1 MAGAPAA
8 GPPLACGRRVP
19 DLGYADDFCLLASS
33 APDLQR
39 LLDVA
44 HVFLTSIGMELSL
57 AKTRVVVFTRPR
69 ARAPVAGEWTC
80 GGVVL
85 ERVQQYKYLGIVFS
99 ATDGIAATF
108 KSLHDRLNGS
118 WHTLAEHFGA
128 LNDEV
133 SLALMRAMFQ
143 QCVPPAGSYACE
155 V

>member
-1 MAGAPAA
+1 M
-8 GPPLACGRRVP
+8 
-19 DLGYADDFCLLASS
+19 
-33 APDLQR
+33 
-39 LLDVA
+39 
-44 HVFLTSIGMELSL
+44 IG
-57 AKTRVVVFTRPR
+57 KCQR
-69 ARAPVAGEWTC
+69 ARAQVA
-80 GGVVL
+80 L

-108 KSLHDRLNGS
+108 KSLHARLNGS

-155 V
+155 VWGVRRVMASARERGRRWPRPTCSCGGAYFRFPRV